1 MPKKTASVSRTES
14 YKTAVRKSAHFRSKS
29 SEEPFKEQLIITQ
42 QPTNNGTNESSEM
55 IKQEETKQTNQTNH
69 SVKSQSNPNLNPKCN
84 DCCCC
89 SCCCPKCCVDSY
101 QSFIQSTSG
110 CTSCFLR
117 TFRIFT

>member
-55 IKQEETKQTNQTNH
+55 IKQEETKQTNQTNY
-69 SVKSQSNPNLNPKCN
+69 SAKSQSNPNPSCN
-84 DCCCC
+84 DCCC